1 MKNIR
6 QFYTENF
13 LTDKLAVEINE
24 NATFEGL
31 FEVLDNYGD
40 VYEYIGVNDS
50 LVRDRVF
57 YELSKVMRVHYQ
69 EIYDQWLLAF

>member
-6 QFYTENF
+6 KFYTENF
-13 LTDKLAVEINE
+13 STDKLGAEINE

-31 FEVLDNYGD
+31 FEVLDNYED
-40 VYEYIGVNDS
+40 VYEYIGVSDS

-69 EIYDQWLLAF
+69 EIYDQWSLAV